1 MKFLDNWSLRGK
13 LVGAF
18 LVLGL
23 SPLLVSNGISYYETV
38 KEATSIAE
46 DRTRVLGDTKGRQI
60 ESYFQQEAT
69 RLIKLAQDARVASAL
84 HDFSGPFLQGDS
96 GILKDVPP
104 WADRY
109 RKDVRSYYEKTIG
122 EAYQQKVGREFDVA
136 NYISKLDALALAAQ
150 FDFIVDNENPPGK
163 KDRLVEPRR
172 KSAYGDVHLK
182 YHPLFSDYQQGRGL
196 YDVFL
201 VNRAGRITYTVFK
214 EIDFATSLRSGPWA
228 HTGLADAFEQT
239 MKLKQGDV
247 FFEDFR
253 AYTPSNEAPA
263 AFAGTPIFQGGEI
276 VGALIIQLPIDQILG
291 IASDRTG
298 LGEKGETLLVGSDG
312 RLRANTIRNSAT
324 HNLELT
330 FKDGSEVSVK
340 SAAVE
345 KAQAGETGFFHGPS
359 YDQVNTL
366 AYYRPIKAY
375 NLKWSIVTELAS
387 DNVFAALNRQ
397 TTHFLIIIGI
407 GVLCISFFSYSIGNS
422 IARHLKGI
430 ASSLDSTSRD
440 LGQASQQSARTSGS
454 LSESSTEQASS
465 IQETMASAEEI
476 SAMVN
481 QNADSAVK
489 ALQIVTQNQKSA
501 EEGTKSI
508 GEMTTSIK
516 EIRDANG
523 QILQQM
529 ETGNRELAE
538 IVKIISEIG
547 EKTNV
552 INEIVFQTKLLSF
565 NASVEAARAGEH
577 GKGFAVVAEE
587 VGNLAQMS
595 GNAAKEI
602 TDMLSDSIRKVNG
615 IVENT
620 KTRVESLIEVGKD
633 KIATGQA
640 TAEKCKVALEK
651 ISENAT
657 AISQMISEIANAS
670 KEQAQGV
677 SEINKAIGQ
686 MDQVTQQNSVSAQES
701 ADQAAQLKAHAHV
714 LSEAVVSFVQFIEG
728 TKSSKTHEG
737 DEAPT
742 SKQNLVPLR
751 KATPHHRGDS
761 NSSTI
766 KAAASGESV
775 PSGSHSGFEEF

>member
-1 MKFLDNWSLRGK
+1 AERYKK
-13 LVGAF
+13 EVQAF
-18 LVLGL
+18 
-23 SPLLVSNGISYYETV
+23 
-38 KEATSIAE
+38 
-46 DRTRVLGDTKGRQI
+46 
-60 ESYFQQEAT
+60 
-69 RLIKLAQDARVASAL
+69 
-84 HDFSGPFLQGDS
+84 
-96 GILKDVPP
+96 
-104 WADRY
+104 
-109 RKDVRSYYEKTIG
+109 YEKTIG
-122 EAYQQKVGREFDVA
+122 EAYQQKVGKAFDA
-136 NYISKLDALALAAQ
+136 STHINKLDAFALAAQ
-150 FDFIVDNENPPGK
+150 FDFIVDNENPLGK
-163 KDRLVEPRR
+163 KDRLNEPKR
-172 KSAYGDVHLK
+172 KSLYGDAHAK
-182 YHPLFSDYQQGRGL
+182 HHQFFSDYQQRRGL

-201 VNRAGRITYTVFK
+201 VNKVGRVTYTVFK
-214 EIDFATSLRSGPWA
+214 EIDFGTSLRNGPWSQ
-228 HTGLADAFEQT
+228 TGLANAFEHI
-239 MKLKQGDV
+239 MKLKQGEV
-247 FFEDFR
+247 YFEDFQ
-253 AYTPSNEAPA
+253 AYTPSYEAPA
-263 AFAGTPIFQGGEI
+263 SFAGSPIYEGGEV
-276 VGALIIQLPIDQILG
+276 VGALMIQLPIDQILA
-291 IASDRTG
+291 IASDRIG

-312 RLRANTIRNSAT
+312 RLRANTIRNAAT

-330 FKDGSEVSVK
+330 FKEGSKVSVK

-345 KAQAGETGFFHGPS
+345 KAQSGETGFFHGSS
-359 YDQVNTL
+359 YDQIKTL

-375 NLKWSIVTELAS
+375 NLKWAIVTELAS
-387 DNVFAALNRQ
+387 EEVFAALHRLNIY
-397 TTHFLIIIGI
+397 LLAIIGV
-407 GVLCISFFSYSIGNS
+407 GVICISFFSYGIGNS

-430 ASSLDSTSRD
+430 ASSLDRTSKE
-440 LGQASQQSARTSGS
+440 LGQASQKSAQTSGS

-489 ALQIVTQNQKSA
+489 ALQIVTQNQKSS
-501 EEGTKSI
+501 EEGTRSI
-508 GEMTTSIK
+508 GEMTIAIK
-516 EIRDANG
+516 EIREANG

-529 ETGNRELAE
+529 ETSNREFAE

-620 KTRVESLIEVGKD
+620 RTRVDGLIEIGKD

-640 TAEKCKVALEK
+640 TAEKCKFALEK
-651 ISENAT
+651 IGENAT

-701 ADQAAQLKAHAHV
+701 ADQAGQLKTHAHV
-714 LSEAVVSFVQFIEG
+714 LHDAVVDFVQFIEG
-728 TKSSKTHEG
+728 SEVPVEEGEASAPKSSGNVVSMK
-737 DEAPT
+737 
-742 SKQNLVPLR
+742 
-751 KATPHHRGDS
+751 KAKVNAGGHPRETAF
-761 NSSTI
+761 
-766 KAAASGESV
+766 KAAASGDSV
-775 PSGSHSGFEEF
+775 PSGSHAGFEEF